1 MAFIVLG
8 QQDFLRFQPHDST
21 GTIVACFISA
31 VVPSLSTQ
39 IFVLFMVAMIFLRR
53 KQETSNIQ
61 RENYVELGED
71 RERKYSEVKGIPM
84 TEYSKYRE

>member
-1 MAFIVLG
+1 
-8 QQDFLRFQPHDST
+8 
-21 GTIVACFISA
+21 
-31 VVPSLSTQ
+31 
-39 IFVLFMVAMIFLRR
+39 MVAMIFLRR